1 MSMDFTV
8 QTGSAER
15 DAAIAQTNRKSSAAI
30 ILVLISYVFGKTAN
44 AIESDWHSY
53 LKTMTQ

>member
-1 MSMDFTV
+1 MSMDFTI

-30 ILVLISYVFGKTAN
+30 NLVLISYVFGKTAN
-44 AIESDWHSY
+44 TRDGLAF
-53 LKTMTQ
+53 